1 MEQWEGKKLHKD
13 PFKSFNNDTAMPI
26 SMLSFTF
33 LAHLRIA
40 NCVNNGRLRLD
51 VNVMLII
58 KCLHPAIMGIIL
70 METQATFVNVIR
82 SHSD

>member
-1 MEQWEGKKLHKD
+1 MD

-33 LAHLRIA
+33 LAHLCIA
-40 NCVNNGRLRLD
+40 NCDNGSPRFVG
-51 VNVMLII
+51 VNVMVIL

-70 METQATFVNVIR
+70 MATQTTCVNAIR